1 MLRGTNN
8 TYPLS
13 SLTDKLSPL
22 LPLHSLHSLINIWLA
37 TNPVINLITYLL
49 SISFF
54 HHSLYILHLHCNRI
68 PFGSYFGFALIG
80 RHYIWGFL
88 GFGFGLVWFG
98 LFMILVLVPSELMLV
113 TGLDG
118 WMALVIGCDTPT
130 ETFLRTFLCL
140 ADELLVDE
148 KMDGWLPYNLQ
159 SKNCLLRSSP

>member
-1 MLRGTNN
+1 MVL
-8 TYPLS
+8 
-13 SLTDKLSPL
+13 
-22 LPLHSLHSLINIWLA
+22 
-37 TNPVINLITYLL
+37 V
-49 SISFF
+49 
-54 HHSLYILHLHCNRI
+54 
-68 PFGSYFGFALIG
+68 
-80 RHYIWGFL
+80 
-88 GFGFGLVWFG
+88 LVWFG

-118 WMALVIGCDTPT
+118 WMALVIGCDTRT